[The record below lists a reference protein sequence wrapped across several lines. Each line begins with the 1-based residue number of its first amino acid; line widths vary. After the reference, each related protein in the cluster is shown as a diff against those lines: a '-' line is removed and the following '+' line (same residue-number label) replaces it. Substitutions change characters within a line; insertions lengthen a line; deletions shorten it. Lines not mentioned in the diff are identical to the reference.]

1 MTNKQYLTVSFFGSR
16 YPAEFPLN
24 TVYAHIYEIQTYLGF
39 INLISQFQQ
48 PPMCC
53 RTTS

>member
-1 MTNKQYLTVSFFGSR
+1 LTCSVILSEKSLTG
-16 YPAEFPLN
+16 EFPLN
-24 TVYAHIYEIQTYLGF
+24 TVCPYEIQTLLGF